1 MFCKNCGNQS
11 PDGAGYCGRC
21 GAPLYQPPQGGPPK
35 KDRRGL
41 WIGVAVAA
49 VIVIA
54 AVVTMTLLLLRDGDD
69 QSTTGTTRVAKTTTT
84 TVHTASS
91 ATSSSTSSTTSNST
105 STSTTVVGGA
115 PGDSPGKWVEMS
127 LLPLPEGAYSV
138 KVSDDTLLIE
148 TNSGSGYGLI
158 AYPLGSDVYITVPIS
173 GKVPADADIGGQ
185 VVVWRDGAEDDNFYD
200 YVDTSVRAYLLP
212 SGPAIDIARGQN
224 TVTSPQV
231 DGRWISWAE
240 HEPSDFNPE
249 EYWYEH
255 IFLQEIDA
263 SGTPTGTPAEFVSSA
278 PAYKFGDSGWY
289 YSMSEGYVA
298 WEEAVP
304 TRASDAGSYA
314 CAMDEGAM
322 PQKLGGEAWRPSLGG
337 STVLYWDGRLMATD
351 LAAQRT
357 WELDSM
363 GDYATAAPT
372 YAVYARPSA
381 TSEELYE
388 IVARG
393 YQGAY
398 EQVLVTTPQ
407 DPYFM
412 TPFAVSG
419 SHIAVLLDDGLHVY
433 EWQAGR

>member
-1 MFCKNCGNQS
+1 
-11 PDGAGYCGRC
+11 
-21 GAPLYQPPQGGPPK
+21 
-35 KDRRGL
+35 
-41 WIGVAVAA
+41 
-49 VIVIA
+49 
-54 AVVTMTLLLLRDGDD
+54 
-69 QSTTGTTRVAKTTTT
+69 
-84 TVHTASS
+84 
-91 ATSSSTSSTTSNST
+91 
-105 STSTTVVGGA
+105 
-115 PGDSPGKWVEMS
+115 MS
-127 LLPLPEGAYSV
+127 LLPIPEGAYSV

-148 TNSGSGYGLI
+148 TNSGSGYGLV

-185 VVVWRDGAEDDNFYD
+185 IVVWRDGAENENFYD
-200 YVDTSVRAYLLP
+200 YVDTSVHAYLLP
-212 SGPAIDIARGQN
+212 SGPAIDIAQGQN

-263 SGTPTGTPAEFVSSA
+263 SGTPAGAPIEFVSSA

-289 YSMSEGYVA
+289 YSMSDGYVA

-304 TRASDAGSYA
+304 NRATDAGSYA
-314 CAMDEGAM
+314 GAIGEGNM
-322 PQKLGGEAWRPSLGG
+322 PQKLGEEAWRPSLGG
-337 STVLYWDGRLMATD
+337 STVVYWDGRLMATD
-351 LAAQRT
+351 LATQRT
-357 WELDSM
+357 WEVDSM

-381 TSEELYE
+381 TSEELTYE

-393 YQGAY
+393 YEGAY
-398 EQVLVTTPQ
+398 EQVLLTTQQ

-412 TPFAVSG
+412 TPFAVAG